1 MQIKNYISYLE
12 NSLNLLVFPMPDPV
26 SSFSPNHPH
35 RLPPP
40 VFKLTTLNLS
50 SFGSPIP
57 HLLLLLSLLPAD
69 RPPEDLLEVADLELS
84 FLQLGFQL
92 LDRFSLANLAPLLFH
107 FAAPFDSG

>member
-1 MQIKNYISYLE
+1 MQIKNYMSHLE

-40 VFKLTTLNLS
+40 VFKLTTLNPS

-57 HLLLLLSLLPAD
+57 HLLLLLLLLSLLPAD
-69 RPPEDLLEVADLELS
+69 GPPEDLLKVADLKLS
-84 FLQLGFQL
+84 FLQLGLQL
-92 LDRFSLANLAPLLFH
+92 LDRFSVANLAPLLFN
-107 FAAPFDSG
+107 FAAP